1 MTLISAAEL
10 SAIQAVAES
19 GMNTAVYIQHPVTDH
34 DDENGWV
41 TIYEEEGTPVLGW
54 LYEFTPSGATLGVIA
69 GQMGL
74 SEGVWLRVP
83 IGTNISSGDRAR
95 IGSSVFTVEHTNE
108 DSTYRPWIACAVRII
123 V

>member
-1 MTLISAAEL
+1 MTLISASEL
-10 SAIQAVAES
+10 AAIQAVAES
-19 GMNTAVYIQHPVTDH
+19 GMNTSVYIQRRVTNR
-34 DDENGWV
+34 DDEDGWTETWV
-41 TIYEEEGTPVLGW
+41 EDTQSVLGW
-54 LYEFTPSGATLGVIA
+54 LYEFTPGGATIGVIA

-74 SEGVWLRVP
+74 SESVWLRVP

-95 IGSSVFTVEHTNE
+95 IGSNVFKIEHTNE